1 MPPIPVRKFVE
12 ASALNIV
19 RAAIFFF
26 ALQLCLSTAARAA
39 DQYMRVQVTDP
50 YIELRTA
57 PGRGFPVF
65 YVAERDEWIEILK
78 RKTDWFK
85 VRTAGGK
92 EGWVNRV
99 QLENTLTEAGV
110 KTTFRD
116 VLLADYLTRR
126 LEVGFGWGQFENE
139 PVLTMRVGFA
149 MTPNFVAELSA
160 SQVTATYSS
169 SSLTQLNLQALPFAD
184 RRISPFFT
192 VGVGRYKNTPKVT
205 LVNAPETSVTA
216 ANAGFGVRIY
226 LTRNF
231 LIRGD
236 FREYMAPINDNT
248 VETFNEWT
256 IGLGV
261 FF

>member
-1 MPPIPVRKFVE
+1 MRAVICFFV
-12 ASALNIV
+12 LP
-19 RAAIFFF
+19 
-26 ALQLCLSTAARAA
+26 LCLSTAARAA
-39 DQYMRVQVTDP
+39 DHYMRVQVTDP

-92 EGWVNRV
+92 EGWVNRA

-116 VLLADYLTRR
+116 VLLADYLSRR
-126 LEVGFGWGQFENE
+126 LEAGFGWGRFEKD
-139 PVLTMRVGFA
+139 PVLTLRIGFA
-149 MTPNFVAELSA
+149 LTPNFIVELSG

-169 SSLTQLNLQALPFAD
+169 SSLMQLNLQALPLAD
-184 RRISPFFT
+184 RWVSPYFT
-192 VGVGRYKNTPKVT
+192 VGVGRYMNTPKVT

-216 ANAGFGVRIY
+216 ANAGLGVRVY
-226 LTRNF
+226 MTRNF
-231 LIRGD
+231 LVRGD
-236 FREYMAPINDNT
+236 FREYMAPINDNR
-248 VETFNEWT
+248 VDTFREWT

>member
-1 MPPIPVRKFVE
+1 MM
-12 ASALNIV
+12 
-19 RAAIFFF
+19 RAVIFFF
-26 ALQLCLSTAARAA
+26 TLPLCLSTFARAA
-39 DQYMRVQVTDP
+39 DDYMRVQVTDP

-92 EGWVNRV
+92 EGWVNRA

-116 VLLADYLTRR
+116 VLLADYLSRR
-126 LEVGFGWGQFENE
+126 LEVGFAWGKFEKD
-139 PVLTMRVGFA
+139 PVLTLRVGFA
-149 MTPNFVAELSA
+149 LTPNFIAELSG
-160 SQVTATYSS
+160 SQVTSDFSS
-169 SSLTQLNLQALPFAD
+169 SSLMQLNLQALPFAD
-184 RRISPFFT
+184 RRVSPFFT
-192 VGVGRYKNTPKVT
+192 IGVGRYRNTPKVT
-205 LVNAPETSVTA
+205 LVNTPATSVTA
-216 ANAGFGVRIY
+216 ANAGLGVRVY

-231 LIRGD
+231 LVRGD
-236 FREYMAPINDNT
+236 FREYMAPINDNR
-248 VETFNEWT
+248 VDTFREWT